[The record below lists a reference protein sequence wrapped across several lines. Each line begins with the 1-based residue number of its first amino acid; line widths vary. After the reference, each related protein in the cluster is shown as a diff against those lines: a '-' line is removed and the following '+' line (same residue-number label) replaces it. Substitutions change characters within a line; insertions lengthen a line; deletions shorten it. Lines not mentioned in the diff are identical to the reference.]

1 MIQSRLKVELHKF
14 KKRIS
19 RTEKKKM
26 HTLIKPLFVKNDVE
40 NSKAKIS
47 LILEAKKITLTV
59 CKTFFN

>member
-19 RTEKKKM
+19 RTEKKM

-59 CKTFFN
+59 CKTFF